1 MNEFKKLHE
10 DPRLLHI
17 GTCPPRS
24 YYIPAE
30 TAKAAQDALRTGSS
44 GRVLSLNGTWRF
56 MYYESFDKAVD
67 ADSGIEA
74 LRSLRDEC
82 MDIVPV
88 PSCIQNH
95 GYDRH
100 MYTNFRYPFPYDPP
114 YIPDENPCAWY
125 RRDFSVPETAGLER
139 SFLNFEGVDSC
150 FYVWINKKF
159 AGYSTVS
166 HSSSEFEITDFLC
179 AGINTI
185 EVLIFKW
192 SAGSYLEDQDKLRM
206 SGIFRDVYIL
216 CRPRE
221 YMEDVFVKTDL
232 NADFT
237 ECVLSADIRLAGSP
251 AVELSLYAPDG
262 ILCAQKTPSTGGKT
276 EFVLKNPLLWN
287 AETPHQYR
295 LDICTRA
302 ACGTEE
308 HTAFDIGIRKIEI
321 QNACVLLNGKKVKF
335 FGVNRHDS
343 DPVTG
348 YTISREQAMKD
359 LILMKRHNI
368 NAIRTSHYPST
379 PWFLQLCSAYGFYV
393 IAEADIEA
401 HGTVSQRG
409 GYEIEFFS
417 EIAENP
423 LFKDAILDR
432 VQRCVIRDQNRA
444 AVLMWSLGNE
454 SGYGTN
460 FENAGRWVKSYDNS
474 RLLHY
479 EGAFWADKNR
489 TNDFSMLDVFSRM
502 YAPTEWVDDYFAENK
517 HKKPLVQCEFIHA
530 MGNGPGD
537 IEENIL
543 QILKYEGFCGG
554 FAWEWCDHAVYG
566 GTTAKGKSVY
576 RYGGDF
582 GDFPNDG
589 NFCVDGLV
597 YPDRTAHTGLLEY
610 KNCLRP
616 IRSYRKDGSTF
627 EFVSNL
633 VFTDAR
639 SLIDIEY
646 RIEQDGKT
654 VQSGILTEAI
664 FTRNGKGESCAEVRL
679 PLPEA
684 SGGIQVLLFNYRAKC
699 DTPFYSAGYSL
710 GFDEY
715 ILTEKKTVLC
725 EAEKGRID
733 CIKKGRCISLSSRDF
748 SYDFDTYTGLFSRM
762 TYKNTVL
769 IEKSC
774 EWNIWRAPADNDR
787 SIREKW
793 EEAGYDRI
801 RTKVYAVRTEELP
814 QGGIRIEADLS
825 VSAAFIRPILR
836 ITEQWTID
844 AAGKLYFNI
853 KAERDT
859 ALPFLPRFGLRFF
872 MPRDFENCTYFGY
885 GPYESYCD
893 KHRASSLGLYTTT
906 VSEQH
911 EPYIKPQENS
921 SHWGCRYV
929 KLGNSR
935 ITLLTESTGPFSFN
949 VSRYTQKELTSK
961 GHEHELEKSPYTVFC
976 LDARMSGLGSASC
989 GPDLK
994 EIYQVHEKHIKF
1006 EGVLTPHINRK

>member
-1 MNEFKKLHE
+1 MNEFKKLYE
-10 DPRLLHI
+10 DPQVLHI

-30 TAKAAQDALRTGSS
+30 TEKAAQDALPTGKS
-44 GRVLSLNGTWRF
+44 GRTLSLNGTWRF

-67 ADSGIEA
+67 FGAADIHA
-74 LRSLRDEC
+74 VTDER
-82 MDIVPV
+82 MDTIPV

-100 MYTNFRYPFPYDPP
+100 MYTNIRYPFPYDPP
-114 YIPDENPCAWY
+114 HIPDENPCALY
-125 RRDFSVPETAGLER
+125 RRNFEIPDTMRLER

-150 FYVWINKKF
+150 FYVWINKQF
-159 AGYSTVS
+159 AGYSTIS
-166 HSSSEFEITDFLC
+166 HSSSEFEITDFLN
-179 AGINTI
+179 GGTNTI
-185 EVLIFKW
+185 EVLVFKW

-221 YMEDVFVKTDL
+221 YTEDIFVKTDL

-237 ECVLSADIRLAGSP
+237 ECVLSADIKLSGSP
-251 AVELSLYAPDG
+251 EVQLSLYAPDG
-262 ILCAQKTPSTGGKT
+262 TLCAQKTLSGGAKP

-287 AETPHQYR
+287 AENPHQYR
-295 LDICTRA
+295 LIVHTRS
-302 ACGTEE
+302 ACGGEE
-308 HTAFDIGIRKIEI
+308 YTAFDIGIRKIEV
-321 QNACVLLNGKKVKF
+321 QNTCVLLNGKRVKF
-335 FGVNRHDS
+335 FGTNRHDS

-348 YTISREQAMKD
+348 YTINREQAIKD
-359 LILMKRHNI
+359 LTLMKRHNI

-379 PWFLQLCSAYGFYV
+379 PWFLQLCSSYGFYV

-409 GYEIEFFS
+409 GYEVELFS
-417 EIAENP
+417 ELAENP

-460 FENAGRWVKSYDNS
+460 FENAGRWVKSYDSS

-479 EGAFWADKNR
+479 EGAFCADKNR

-502 YAPTEWVDDYFAENK
+502 YASTEWVDDYFAENK

-537 IEENIL
+537 IEENVL
-543 QILKYEGFCGG
+543 QILKYDGFCGG
-554 FAWEWCDHAVYG
+554 FTWEWCDHAVYG
-566 GTTAKGKSVY
+566 GTTADGKPVY

-582 GDFPNDG
+582 GEFPHDG
-589 NFCVDGLV
+589 NFCMDGLV
-597 YPDRTAHTGLLEY
+597 YPDRRVHTGLLEY

-616 IRSYRKDGSTF
+616 IRSYQKDENTF
-627 EFVSNL
+627 TFVSNL
-633 VFTDAR
+633 VFTDTR
-639 SLIDIEY
+639 DFIDIEY
-646 RIEQDGKT
+646 RIERDGKI
-654 VQSGILTEAI
+654 VQSGILKNLT
-664 FTRNGKGESCAEVRL
+664 FTCGENGKPCAEVRL
-679 PLPEA
+679 DLPERD
-684 SGGIQVLLFNYRAKC
+684 GNINVLLFTYRAKY
-699 DTPFYSAGYSL
+699 DTAFYSAGYSL
-710 GFDEY
+710 GFDEH
-715 ILTEKKTVLC
+715 IL
-725 EAEKGRID
+725 AEKPAVLPASQ
-733 CIKKGRCISLSSRDF
+733 KGELSCRKNSRYITVSVQDF
-748 SYDFDTYTGLFSRM
+748 CYEFDTHTGLFSRM
-762 TYKNTVL
+762 SYKNTAL

-774 EWNIWRAPADNDR
+774 EWNIWRAPTDNDR
-787 SIREKW
+787 TIRQKW
-793 EEAGYDRI
+793 EETGYDRP
-801 RTKVYAVRTEELP
+801 RTKVYAVRTETLS
-814 QGGIRIEADLS
+814 GGAVRIEADLS
-825 VSAAFIRPILR
+825 VSAVFIRPILR

-844 AAGKLYFNI
+844 AAGKLHFNI

-859 ALPFLPRFGLRFF
+859 SLPFLPRFGLRFF
-872 MPRDFENCTYFGY
+872 IPRDFEQCTYFGY

-921 SHWGCRYV
+921 SHWGCRSVQLHSGHTALSV
-929 KLGNSR
+929 KS
-935 ITLLTESTGPFSFN
+935 IQPFSFN
-949 VSRYTQKELTSK
+949 VSHFTQEELTAK
-961 GHEHELEKSPYTVFC
+961 RHEHELEQSPYTVFC

-994 EIYQVHEKHIKF
+994 EIYQVNEKLIEF
-1006 EGVLTPHINRK
+1006 EGVLIPDINPR